1 MRGAVNAGPFHGL
14 TVVEFGRFI
23 AAPYCGQ
30 LMADGGADV
39 VKVEPLHGDDARRNG
54 TRLSPTEA
62 RQFLNKN
69 RGKRSVAVK
78 LSDAG
83 VREALRRILDGAD
96 VVIANFRPG
105 QAEELGLDYETLAAA
120 NPRLIYAENTG
131 FGKRGPLR
139 QQAGMDTVLQAY
151 TGLAPLTA
159 DGPRPLVDP
168 VIDYTAALLMA
179 WGIATAL
186 YDRERRGAGQRLD
199 VSLLQ
204 AALVLQNNSINH
216 IDAVDGWR
224 DDFVAYLKRAFQ
236 EGRSFDD
243 VMAHRNTMK
252 PVIEPPYYG
261 IFEAKD
267 GLLAVAAG
275 GRGLQRRAAD
285 VLGVSDPALAEE
297 GFSPDDIAAH
307 TSAMRRQT
315 AAAIRAEPVAHW
327 LAEFERASVP
337 AGPVLLKDQVPDDEQ
352 VLANDYVVRLQHEA
366 VGGMTVVAPPVKF
379 STTPLAVDAA
389 SPVLGRHTVEV
400 LSEAGVDEGE
410 VEAMAERGVIF
421 VAGQT

>member
-1 MRGAVNAGPFHGL
+1 MGPFRGL

-39 VKVEPLHGDDARRNG
+39 IKVEPLHGDDARRNG

-69 RGKRSVAVK
+69 RGKRSIAVK

-83 VREALRRILDGAD
+83 VRQALRRLLDGAD

-105 QAEELGLDYETLAAA
+105 QAEDYGLDYETLAAT

-131 FGKRGPLR
+131 FGKHGPLR
-139 QQAGMDTVLQAY
+139 HKAGMDMVLQAY
-151 TGLAPLTA
+151 TGLAPVGEA
-159 DGPRPLVDP
+159 GPVPLNDP

-186 YDRERRGAGQRLD
+186 YDRERRGRGQRLD

-216 IDAVDGWR
+216 IDSVDGWR
-224 DDFVAYLKRAFQ
+224 NDFVEYLKRAFQ
-236 EGRSFDD
+236 EGRSLDD
-243 VMAHRNTMK
+243 VLAHRNTVK
-252 PVIEPPYYG
+252 PAIEPPYYG
-261 IFEAKD
+261 IFQAQD
-267 GLLAVAAG
+267 GLLALAAG
-275 GRGLQRRAAD
+275 GRGLQRRAVT
-285 VLGVSDPALAEE
+285 VLGVSDPSLSE
-297 GFSPDDIAAH
+297 GGSVPDDIAAH
-307 TSAMRRQT
+307 TRAIRDQV
-315 AAAIRAEPVAHW
+315 AAAIRARPVAHW

-337 AGPVLLKDQVPDDEQ
+337 AGPVLLKDQVLTDEQ
-352 VLANDYVVRLQHEA
+352 VLANDYVVRLDHEQI
-366 VGGMTVVAPPVKF
+366 GGITVVAPPVKF
-379 STTPLAVDAA
+379 SATPLASADP
-389 SPVLGRHTVEV
+389 SPGLGRHTREV
-400 LSEAGVDEGE
+400 LAQAGLDAGDI
-410 VEAMAERGVIF
+410 EAMVTRGAVV
-421 VAGQT
+421 VAPDAN

>member
-1 MRGAVNAGPFHGL
+1 MGPFHGL
-14 TVVEFGRFI
+14 RVVEFGRFI

-39 VKVEPLHGDDARRNG
+39 IKVEPLHGDDARRNG

-78 LSDAG
+78 LADAE
-83 VREALRRILDGAD
+83 VRQALRRLLDRAD

-105 QAEELGLDYETLAAA
+105 QAADLGLDYETLSAT

-139 QQAGMDTVLQAY
+139 HKAGMDMVLQAY
-151 TGLAPLTA
+151 TGLAPVGA
-159 DGPRPLVDP
+159 AGPVPLNDP

-186 YDRERRGAGQRLD
+186 YDRERRGRGQRLD

-216 IDAVDGWR
+216 VDAVDGWR
-224 DDFVAYLKRAFQ
+224 NDFVDYLKRAFQ
-236 EGRSFDD
+236 EGRSLDD
-243 VMAHRNTMK
+243 VLAHRDTVK
-252 PVIEPPYYG
+252 PAIEPPYYG
-261 IFEAKD
+261 VFQARD
-267 GLLAVAAG
+267 GLLALAAG
-275 GRGLQRRAAD
+275 GRGLQRRAVA
-285 VLGVSDPALAEE
+285 VLGVTDPSLTEE
-297 GFSPDDIAAH
+297 GSVPDDIAAH
-307 TSAMRRQT
+307 TRAMRGEV
-315 AAAIRAEPVAHW
+315 AAAIRSRPVAHW

-337 AGPVLLKDQVPDDEQ
+337 AGPVLLKDQVLTDEQ
-352 VLANDYVVRLQHEA
+352 VLANDYVVRLDHEKI
-366 VGGMTVVAPPVKF
+366 GGMTVVAPPVKF
-379 STTPLAVDAA
+379 SATPLASADP
-389 SPVLGRHTVEV
+389 SPVLGRHTREV
-400 LSEAGVDEGE
+400 LAQTGVDAGHI
-410 VEAMAERGVIF
+410 EAMISRGV
-421 VAGQT
+421 VAAAPDER

>member
-1 MRGAVNAGPFHGL
+1 MGPFRGL
-14 TVVEFGRFI
+14 TVIEFGRFI

-39 VKVEPLHGDDARRNG
+39 IKVEPLHGDDARRNG

-69 RGKRSVAVK
+69 RGKRSIAVK
-78 LSDAG
+78 LSDAD
-83 VREALRRILDGAD
+83 VRRALHRLLDRTD

-105 QAEELGLDYETLAAA
+105 QAEDLGLDYDTLAAT

-131 FGKRGPLR
+131 FGKRGPLSHK
-139 QQAGMDTVLQAY
+139 AGMDMVLQAY
-151 TGLAPLTA
+151 TGLAPLAAT
-159 DGPRPLVDP
+159 GPMPLNDP

-186 YDRERRGAGQRLD
+186 YDRERRGRGQRLD

-224 DDFVAYLKRAFQ
+224 NGFVDYLKGAFQ
-236 EGRSFDD
+236 EGRSFAD
-243 VMAHRNTMK
+243 VLAQRDAVK
-252 PVIEPPYYG
+252 PTIEPPYYG
-261 IFEAKD
+261 VFQAQD
-267 GLLAVAAG
+267 GLLALAAG
-275 GRGLQRRAAD
+275 GRALQRRAVA
-285 VLGVSDPALAEE
+285 VLGVTDPTLAQE
-297 GFSPDDIAAH
+297 GLVPEDIAAH
-307 TSAMRRQT
+307 TRAMRGQV
-315 AAAIRAEPVAHW
+315 AAAIRGRPVAHW

-337 AGPVLLKDQVPDDEQ
+337 AGPVLLKDQVLTDEQ
-352 VLANDYVVRLQHEA
+352 VLANDYVVRLDHEQ

-379 STTPLAVDAA
+379 SATPLASVAP
-389 SPVLGRHTVEV
+389 SPVLGQHTREV
-400 LSEAGVDEGE
+400 LAQAGVDAEDI
-410 VEAMAERGVIF
+410 EAMITRGAV
-421 VAGQT
+421 VAVPASAQ